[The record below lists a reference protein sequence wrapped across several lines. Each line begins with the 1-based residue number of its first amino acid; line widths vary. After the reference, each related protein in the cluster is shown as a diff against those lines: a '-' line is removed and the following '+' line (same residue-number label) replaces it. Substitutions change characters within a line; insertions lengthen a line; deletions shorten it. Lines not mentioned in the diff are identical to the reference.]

1 MSTQKHASTP
11 QPVGTPLTARFV
23 PARRRFLPRVI
34 KTVEELNI
42 PIISAQVEYGE
53 LFPGQ
58 PGEWKKRAFA
68 ERLPGREINLISI
81 GDSNFERLAAQ
92 QAGRSKDGHIAH
104 TKTVK
109 FVDSPT
115 LEKLETELHVLSEQL
130 DELCDLQCSG
140 DWDLT
145 LSKAGPRADDQWIAR
160 VELCRH

>member
-1 MSTQKHASTP
+1 MNIGRVNNGQSGQS
-11 QPVGTPLTARFV
+11 L
-23 PARRRFLPRVI
+23 RRH
-34 KTVEELNI
+34 
-42 PIISAQVEYGE
+42 Q
-53 LFPGQ
+53 
-58 PGEWKKRAFA
+58 
-68 ERLPGREINLISI
+68 
-81 GDSNFERLAAQ
+81 
-92 QAGRSKDGHIAH
+92 GRSKDGHIAH